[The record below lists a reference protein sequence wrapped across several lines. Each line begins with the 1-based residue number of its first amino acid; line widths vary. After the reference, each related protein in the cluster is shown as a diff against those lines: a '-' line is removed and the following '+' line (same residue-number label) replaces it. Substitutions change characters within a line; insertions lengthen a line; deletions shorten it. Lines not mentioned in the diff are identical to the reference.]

1 MNSMKTNNT
10 TIDQIILLLH
20 SENQRQ
26 QLIITV
32 MLIVI
37 MVLVIWLAVYVSKYR
52 SASLELAKIKF
63 NRNPPPP
70 LRRDKAGNVI
80 LPEPPPVSRPNN
92 F

>member
-1 MNSMKTNNT
+1 MKTNNT
-10 TIDQIILLLH
+10 SLDQIILLLH

-26 QLIITV
+26 QLIIAV
-32 MLIVI
+32 MLVVI
-37 MVLVIWLAVYVSKYR
+37 MVLVIWLIIYMSKYR

-70 LRRDKAGNVI
+70 PRRDYKGNVI
-80 LPEPPPVSRPNN
+80 LPEPPPVSRPKH